1 MVFAYFVLPT
11 SPLCAGAGLGNRVT
25 PLWHRTRVRSFGR
38 GLGGFCRIPCY
49 FPSLLA
55 APPPPL
61 GGWWRIK
68 LTTHNGAQDHL
79 AFCVNFSP
87 FRRHFLALPPVAR
100 GMAMYFNDD
109 LFLSLTAR
117 PSVIFLSFSAYLAGV
132 TLPFRGVEVLGFE
145 EPHNRLT
152 L

>member
-1 MVFAYFVLPT
+1 MAQDTCPE
-11 SPLCAGAGLGNRVT
+11 
-25 PLWHRTRVRSFGR
+25 
-38 GLGGFCRIPCY
+38 
-49 FPSLLA
+49 FPSGFRWLLPCSVLFSFSSCR
-55 APPPPL
+55 PPPPAREL
-61 GGWWRIK
+61 VAIWIK

-117 PSVIFLSFSAYLAGV
+117 PSVIFLSFSAYLAGFV